1 MFRRRF
7 QLLSIIAS
15 PVYVGKNQS
24 AMSWDFEINTIAN
37 NSDIEK
43 AIQLLCQLYIL
54 DLQKNHE
61 QKVFSDL

>member
-15 PVYVGKNQS
+15 PIYGGKNQS
-24 AMSWDFEINTIAN
+24 TMSWDFEINTIAN
-37 NSDIEK
+37 NSEIDE
-43 AIQLLCQLYIL
+43 AIQLLCQLYIM

-61 QKVFSDL
+61 QKVFQD